1 MSTGVAIL
9 EANAVMTAQEV
20 RQDMFERF
28 IAYLDATPKTIA
40 TYTMALRRL
49 FSYLAENGI
58 NRPSREH
65 IISYREDLKATG
77 HKPSTI
83 SLYLVATRL
92 FFQWTAQEGLYPNI
106 AEHIKGV
113 KLDKG
118 HKRDYLTTRQVK
130 AVMNGVDTSGAQGK
144 RDYAIL
150 ALMITGG
157 LRTIEI
163 ARANIEDLATLG
175 DSTVIYIQGKG
186 HQERN
191 DYVKIPEQTEQAIRE
206 YLKTRNTED
215 RKAPLFASESHNSL
229 GKRLSTRAISGMV
242 KERLI
247 AAGYKSSRLT
257 AHSLRH
263 TAVTLSLLAGKP
275 ITEVS
280 KFARH
285 TSIQTTMIYNHALDM
300 AGNTCAA
307 AIAKAIF

>member
-1 MSTGVAIL
+1 MNTSVAVI
-9 EANAVMTAQEV
+9 EAQPIAAAQEV
-20 RQDMFERF
+20 KQDMFDRF

-49 FSYLAENGI
+49 FSYFAENGI
-58 NRPSREH
+58 RKPTRET
-65 IISYREDLKATG
+65 ILAYREELKATG
-77 HKPSTI
+77 HKASTI
-83 SLYLVATRL
+83 SLYMVAARL
-92 FFQWTAQEGLYPNI
+92 FFQWAAQEGLYANI
-106 AEHIKGV
+106 AQHIKGA

-118 HKRDYLTTRQVK
+118 HKRDYLTSRQVK
-130 AVMNGVDTSGAQGK
+130 AVMGGIDTDSAQGL

-150 ALMITGG
+150 ALMVTGG

-163 ARANIEDLATLG
+163 ARANIEDMAILG
-175 DSTVIYIQGKG
+175 DSTVIYVQGKG

-191 DYVKIPEQTEQAIRE
+191 DYVKIPEQTEQAIRA

-215 RKAPLFASESHNSL
+215 GKAPLFASESHNSL

-247 AAGYKSSRLT
+247 AAGYKSTRLT

-285 TSIQTTMIYNHALDM
+285 TSIATTMIYDHSLSM
-300 AGNTCAA
+300 ANNTCSA